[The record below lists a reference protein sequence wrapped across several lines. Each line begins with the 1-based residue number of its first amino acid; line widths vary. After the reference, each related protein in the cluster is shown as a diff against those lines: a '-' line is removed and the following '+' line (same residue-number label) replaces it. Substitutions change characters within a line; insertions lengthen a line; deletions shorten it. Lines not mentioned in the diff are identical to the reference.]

1 MNGHISAHSGTI
13 FQHAVAPV
21 VASLGEMRGRVAER
35 VRATVVRKLADDCAL
50 GYSALWEEPG
60 GPASAAARA
69 RIAPLVETATLECG
83 TALRQ
88 LRAAQKTQEGGG
100 GGGGGGA
107 AAASAMGGGGDDDDD
122 ELEDVTAAEAAKKD
136 EQRAAATI
144 EIGDDDDD
152 EASGDAAARPP
163 APGVENVPPPVAP
176 LLGKVKAER
185 TLAAAP

>member
-13 FQHAVAPV
+13 FKHAVAPV

-35 VRATVVRKLADDCAL
+35 VRATVVRKLVDDCTL

-60 GPASAAARA
+60 GPASVAAHV

-88 LRAAQKTQEGGG
+88 LRAAQKAQEGGG
-100 GGGGGGA
+100 GATAA
-107 AAASAMGGGGDDDDD
+107 AAASAPGGCGDDDD

-152 EASGDAAARPP
+152 DEGSGAAAKPP
-163 APGVENVPPPVAP
+163 APGVENVPPSMAM
-176 LLGKVKAER
+176 LGKVKAER
-185 TLAAAP
+185 VLPAP